1 LLVVSVSLVADGL
14 TASLAEFA
22 AIPGVPSE
30 VTLRKLIKENA
41 DFPAVPG
48 TNGVAYLID
57 VAEAVAWLK
66 ERDAKRIAAD
76 REHAEQVRQ
85 LGLELLGADAAAD
98 VGQAGLSIDERKKLL
113 EEEFYAIKVAEK
125 RGDLIR
131 KADIEAA
138 IADVIVADARNRANF
153 MARLAKRVTLGREQ
167 IAAGQELMDHDRRQ
181 FAAALERLAEKK
193 DADAASGGAA
203 AV

>member
-1 LLVVSVSLVADGL
+1 VADTL

-30 VTLRKLIKENA
+30 PTLRRLIKDNP

-57 VAEAVAWLK
+57 VAGAIAWLK
-66 ERDAKRIAAD
+66 ERDAKRIAAE
-76 REHAEQVRQ
+76 RAHAEQVRQ
-85 LGLELLGADAAAD
+85 LGLALLGEDAAAD

-125 RGDLIR
+125 RGELIR

-138 IADVIVADARNRANF
+138 ISDVLVADARRRSSF
-153 MARLAKRVTLGREQ
+153 MTRLAKRVNLTRDQL
-167 IAAGQELMDHDRRQ
+167 AAAEELMEYDRRQ
-181 FAAALERLAEKK
+181 FAAALRGLTEND
-193 DADAASGGAA
+193 DADAAGGGAA

>member
-1 LLVVSVSLVADGL
+1 MAEGL
-14 TASLAEFA
+14 TATLGEFA
-22 AIPGVPSE
+22 AIQGVPSE
-30 VTLRKLIKENA
+30 PTLRRLIKENP

-57 VAEAVAWLK
+57 VAGAVAWLK
-66 ERDAKRIAAD
+66 ERDAKRVAAE
-76 REHAEQVRQ
+76 RAHAEQVRQ
-85 LGLELLGADAAAD
+85 LGLELLGEDAAAD

-125 RGDLIR
+125 RGELIR
-131 KADIEAA
+131 KADVEAA

-181 FAAALERLAEKK
+181 FAAALERLTEKK

>member
-1 LLVVSVSLVADGL
+1 MAEGL
-14 TASLAEFA
+14 IASLAEFA
-22 AIPGVPSE
+22 SIPGVPSE
-30 VTLRKLIKENA
+30 VTLRRLIKENP
-41 DFPAVPG
+41 DFPAKPG
-48 TNGVAYLID
+48 TNGVAYEID
-57 VAEAVAWLK
+57 VQLGVAWLK
-66 ERDAKRIAAD
+66 ERDAKRIAVE

-85 LGLELLGADAAAD
+85 LGLELLGEGAAAD
-98 VGQAGLSIDERKKLL
+98 VSQAGLSSDERRKLL
-113 EEEFYAIKVAEK
+113 EEELYSIKVAEK
-125 RGDLIR
+125 RGELIR

-138 IADVIVADARNRANF
+138 ISDVLVADARRRATF

-181 FAAALERLAEKK
+181 FAAALERLTENR

>member
-1 LLVVSVSLVADGL
+1 MADTL

-30 VTLRKLIKENA
+30 PTLRRLIKDNP

-57 VAEAVAWLK
+57 VAGAIAWLK
-66 ERDAKRIAAD
+66 ERDAKRIAAE
-76 REHAEQVRQ
+76 RAHAEQVRQ
-85 LGLELLGADAAAD
+85 LGLALLGEDAAAD

-125 RGDLIR
+125 RGELIR

-138 IADVIVADARNRANF
+138 ISDVLVADARRRSSF
-153 MARLAKRVTLGREQ
+153 MTRLAKRVNLTRDQL
-167 IAAGQELMDHDRRQ
+167 AAAEELMEYDRRQ
-181 FAAALERLAEKK
+181 FAAALRGLTEND
-193 DADAASGGAA
+193 DADAAGGGAA

>member
-1 LLVVSVSLVADGL
+1 MAEGL

-30 VTLRKLIKENA
+30 PTLRRLIKDNP

-48 TNGVAYLID
+48 TNGVAYEIE
-57 VAEAVAWLK
+57 VRAGVEWLK
-66 ERDAKRIAAD
+66 AREAKRVAAE
-76 REHAEQVRQ
+76 RAHAEQVRQ

-98 VGQAGLSIDERKKLL
+98 VSQAGLSIDERKKLL

-125 RGDLIR
+125 RGELIR
-131 KADIEAA
+131 KADVEAA
-138 IADVIVADARNRANF
+138 IVDVLATDAKRRREF
-153 MARLAKRVTLGREQ
+153 MARLAKLVNLTREQ
-167 IAAGQELMDHDRRQ
+167 IAAAEPLIEHDCRQ
-181 FAAALERLAEKK
+181 FAAALKGVLETD
-193 DADAASGGAA
+193 DADAAGGGAA